1 MTQHQRLARA
11 ALLAGLLL
19 AAPLLSLPTS
29 ASPSFD
35 DAIPSATS
43 SDSTEVAVTDSPVS
57 TVASTIDPSPSL
69 PPPAPTETDAEG
81 PTATPEPSESP
92 TLPETSSATATE
104 TPSATDTPS
113 ASPDSE
119 SVPTVTASP
128 SETAPTSPDSGSV
141 PTVAASPS
149 ETPSASPESPTPTP
163 TTTPSVEA
171 TSDSSGSSFAPGSV
185 LINEVAWAGTLAS
198 TSDEWID
205 LWNPG
210 ADPIPLAGWSLTD
223 SGDISVALAGEI
235 GAHSLY
241 LLERTNDQTV
251 SDIAADRIYT
261 GSLNNSGETLE
272 LSDPAGNLIDTANA
286 SGGAWP
292 AGDAAARASMERHG
306 LLDLAANW
314 ATFPG
319 VGGNGADANGN
330 PIAGTPRQPN
340 APTSAT
346 PTATASGPIGTPFP
360 AEAVII
366 NEVAWAGTLASTS
379 DEWIELFN
387 PGDQPIDLTDWTL
400 TDDGD
405 IDIGLKGTLDSG
417 DYYLLERSDDGTIA
431 DIAAD
436 RIYTGGLA
444 NGGERLRLIDPSGSE
459 IDIVNP
465 GAGAWPAGDAERR
478 SSMER
483 ANGKWRTFTGYFGLG
498 HDADGHAV
506 RGTPGGPNSIL
517 FPTPTPTWIPGRIVI
532 NEVLVRPH
540 YDWEGAGGVTTA
552 DEFIELYN
560 RGPGPV
566 NLAGWILDDIV
577 VGGSAPYELPAK
589 TLEPGEFAAFFRSRT
604 HIALNDSG
612 DSIRL
617 SSPNGTSV
625 DKLRYLRG
633 QAYNLSYGRLPD
645 GDDVLVYG
653 LWPTPGKENR
663 LFVPPSYP
671 AGSVLINEV
680 AWAGTLAS
688 ANDEWIELWNP
699 GSRSIHLDGWILTDD
714 NDIRIDLV
722 GGLPPG
728 GYAILERTD
737 EDTISNLPS
746 TGIYHGA
753 LLDDGERLRLIDPS
767 GKEIDVVDPGGGGW
781 PAGGGARRASMERL
795 SDGWLTFIGGIGRGF
810 DAQGNALHGTPG
822 GPNSALFPTSVFRV
836 PGPRGHLTAL
846 ARRED
851 TYP

>member
-1 MTQHQRLARA
+1 
-11 ALLAGLLL
+11 
-19 AAPLLSLPTS
+19 
-29 ASPSFD
+29 
-35 DAIPSATS
+35 
-43 SDSTEVAVTDSPVS
+43 
-57 TVASTIDPSPSL
+57 
-69 PPPAPTETDAEG
+69 
-81 PTATPEPSESP
+81 
-92 TLPETSSATATE
+92 
-104 TPSATDTPS
+104 
-113 ASPDSE
+113 
-119 SVPTVTASP
+119 
-128 SETAPTSPDSGSV
+128 
-141 PTVAASPS
+141 
-149 ETPSASPESPTPTP
+149 
-163 TTTPSVEA
+163 
-171 TSDSSGSSFAPGSV
+171 
-185 LINEVAWAGTLAS
+185 
-198 TSDEWID
+198 
-205 LWNPG
+205 
-210 ADPIPLAGWSLTD
+210 
-223 SGDISVALAGEI
+223 
-235 GAHSLY
+235 
-241 LLERTNDQTV
+241 
-251 SDIAADRIYT
+251 
-261 GSLNNSGETLE
+261 
-272 LSDPAGNLIDTANA
+272 
-286 SGGAWP
+286 
-292 AGDAAARASMERHG
+292 MERHG
-306 LLDLAANW
+306 LLDVAANW

-319 VGGNGADANGN
+319 VGGNGVDANGN

-340 APTSAT
+340 APSLPASVT
-346 PTATASGPIGTPFP
+346 PTATASAPAGTPFP
-360 AEAVII
+360 MEAVII

-405 IDIGLKGTLDSG
+405 IDIALKGIVDSG

-436 RIYTGGLA
+436 RIYTGGLS
-444 NGGERLRLIDPSGSE
+444 NGGERLRLIDSSGRE

-465 GAGAWPAGDAERR
+465 SAGAWPAGDAGRR

-498 HDADGHAV
+498 HDAGGHAV

-540 YDWEGAGGVTTA
+540 YDWEGAGGVTTD

-560 RGPGPV
+560 RGPGAV
-566 NLAGWILDDIV
+566 NFAGWILDDIV
-577 VGGSAPYELPAK
+577 AGGSSPYDLPSK
-589 TLEPGEFAAFFRSRT
+589 TLKAGEFAVFFRSRT

-625 DKLRYLRG
+625 DKIRYLRG

-663 LFVPPSYP
+663 LFVPPTYP
-671 AGSVLINEV
+671 AGAVLINEV

-699 GSRSIHLDGWILTDD
+699 GSRPIHLDGWMLTDD
-714 NDIRIDLV
+714 NDIRIDLA
-722 GGLPPG
+722 GSLPPG

-737 EDTISNLPS
+737 EDTISDLLS
-746 TGIYHGA
+746 RAIYHGA
-753 LLDDGERLRLIDPS
+753 LSDAGERLRLIDPS

-781 PAGGGARRASMERL
+781 PAGGGASRASMERL
-795 SDGWLTFIGGIGRGF
+795 KDGWLTFIGGIGRGF
-810 DAQGNALHGTPG
+810 DAHGNPLHGTPG

-836 PGPRGHLTAL
+836 PGMLGHLAAL
-846 ARRED
+846 AEWEE
-851 TYP
+851 TNS